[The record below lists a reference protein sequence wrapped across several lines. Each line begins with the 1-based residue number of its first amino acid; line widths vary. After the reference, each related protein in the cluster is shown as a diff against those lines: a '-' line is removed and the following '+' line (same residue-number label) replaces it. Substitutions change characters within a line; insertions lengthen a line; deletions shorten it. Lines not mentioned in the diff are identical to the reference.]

1 MFDRIFAIVLILL
14 VTGVVIWAC
23 FAIPEAID
31 RRKKFDFACQKAD
44 GIIYRT
50 RDGSICLKKD
60 SVVPN
65 L

>member
-1 MFDRIFAIVLILL
+1 MFDRIFSVTLILL
-14 VTGVVIWAC
+14 VVGVIVWAIST
-23 FAIPEAID
+23 IPGTIEQ
-31 RRKKFDFACQKAD
+31 RKKFDNACLKAD